1 MPLEYV
7 PGSASLNPL
16 FQEIKG
22 SREPFEELKE
32 NYQGFIR
39 SLGGIDIHQQHLS
52 DRLDGYIREV
62 KDNIQDINDAFVELI
77 NVTATPSIVLRS
89 LISSTIEL
97 VNSLSELRKFIV
109 QVISSEDLEDF
120 DWRVEKE
127 TMQFLKLLKRIRRRN
142 MSQDNRTRGASRK
155 ASRTPSRSHSRK
167 VSRIAYGNRRSNNSA
182 RRRMK

>member
-32 NYQGFIR
+32 NYQDFIR

-77 NVTATPSIVLRS
+77 NVTATPSIVLRR

-97 VNSLSELRKFIV
+97 HNSLLKLFEFIDRLGETEGIDWSIDIETTQFLTLLRK
-109 QVISSEDLEDF
+109 
-120 DWRVEKE
+120 
-127 TMQFLKLLKRIRRRN
+127 IRQRKMR
-142 MSQDNRTRGASRK
+142 QQNRTRGTSRK
-155 ASRTPSRSHSRK
+155 ASRSATRN
-167 VSRIAYGNRRSNNSA
+167 AYRNSNNRRENNSA
-182 RRRMK
+182 RISKKAKIVR

>member
-22 SREPFEELKE
+22 SREQFEELKE
-32 NYQGFIR
+32 NYQVFIR
-39 SLGGIDIHQQHLS
+39 SLGGIDIHQQHIS

-77 NVTATPSIVLRS
+77 NVTATPSIVLRR

-109 QVISSEDLEDF
+109 QVISSEGI
-120 DWRVEKE
+120 DWSVEKE
-127 TMQFLKLLKRIRRRN
+127 TVQFLKLLKRIRRRN
-142 MSQDNRTRGASRK
+142 MRQDNRTRGASRK